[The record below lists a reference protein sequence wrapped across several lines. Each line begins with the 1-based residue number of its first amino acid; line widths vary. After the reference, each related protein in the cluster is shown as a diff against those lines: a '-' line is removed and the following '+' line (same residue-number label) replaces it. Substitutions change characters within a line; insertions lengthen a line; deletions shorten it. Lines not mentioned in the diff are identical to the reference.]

1 MRVYNN
7 IYLLNGVGFDS
18 NVYVV
23 DGELLV
29 DTGSGMFFQETV
41 DEMMFLRIDPRK
53 LKLIV
58 NTHHH
63 FDHTGAD
70 KLFRDISGADIAI
83 HFADRDNLE
92 NGETNAEMF
101 GSRAKAVT
109 PTRILEDGDIISTR
123 NFTFEVIHTP
133 GHTNG
138 SICLYERSRK
148 ILFSGDVLLSDG
160 IANYEPGFDVELMR
174 DSLEELMGLR
184 IMYLFPGH
192 GNPKIG
198 GIGLLIKNI
207 LKDL

>member
-18 NVYVV
+18 NVYIV
-23 DGELLV
+23 DGELIV

-41 DEMMFLRIDPRK
+41 DEMMFLRLDPRK
-53 LKLIV
+53 IKLII

-83 HFADRDNLE
+83 HEADRENLE
-92 NGETNAEMF
+92 KGETNAEIF

-109 PTRILEDGDIISTR
+109 ASRILRDGDIISTR

-148 ILFSGDVLLSDG
+148 ILFSGDTLLSDG
-160 IANYEPGFDVELMR
+160 MANYEPGYDGDLLK
-174 DSLEELMGLR
+174 DSLEALLDLR
-184 IMYLFPGH
+184 VMYLFPGH

-198 GIGLLIKNI
+198 GVSLLINKI
-207 LKDL
+207 LKDM

>member
-7 IYLLNGVGFDS
+7 IYLLDGVGFDS

-23 DGELLV
+23 DGELLI
-29 DTGSGMFFQETV
+29 DAGSGMFFQETV
-41 DEMMFLRIDPRK
+41 DEMMFLRIDPRN
-53 LKLIV
+53 LRLIV

-83 HFADRDNLE
+83 HEADREKLE
-92 NGETNAEMF
+92 KAETNAELF
-101 GSRAKAVT
+101 GSRAKSVT
-109 PTRILEDGDIISTR
+109 PTRILRDGDIVSTR
-123 NFTFEVIHTP
+123 NFKFEVIHTP

-138 SICLYERSRK
+138 SICLYERTRK
-148 ILFSGDVLLSDG
+148 ILFSGDVMLSNGLSD
-160 IANYEPGFDVELMR
+160 YEPGYDAELLR
-174 DSLEELMGLR
+174 DSLEQLSNLR

-198 GIGLLIKNI
+198 GISLLISKT
-207 LKDL
+207 LKEM